1 MASDPPCPYLRT
13 VLLVFRTASCLVF
26 LTVCAAHVA
35 QAEERE
41 RWNAPFGGA
50 FSADFT
56 VASEYSSSGVSL
68 TKRAPAFQMGIDYKT
83 AEVSAKVPLWLY
95 VSGWGSN
102 IDFPSTGSGV
112 EIDLAGGLKFNAF
125 DGKLS
130 VDAGYI
136 RYLYPG
142 VPASLSYDYGEFNLK
157 VEYDFGVA
165 SLAGRFRYSPNSF
178 GSSGN
183 SWNKRGM
190 LSVPLPFLSFNEHFA
205 FKAYATLGNLWVERF
220 LDFGIPS
227 SDYWYWQVALVTSAY
242 GLDLTVAYTDT
253 SIEPAGC
260 GNTSYCAGRV
270 IVSVTKTF

>member
-1 MASDPPCPYLRT
+1 MASDPPCPYLRP

-26 LTVCAAHVA
+26 STVCAAHVA

-130 VDAGYI
+130 VD
-136 RYLYPG
+136 
-142 VPASLSYDYGEFNLK
+142 
-157 VEYDFGVA
+157 
-165 SLAGRFRYSPNSF
+165 
-178 GSSGN
+178 
-183 SWNKRGM
+183 
-190 LSVPLPFLSFNEHFA
+190 
-205 FKAYATLGNLWVERF
+205 
-220 LDFGIPS
+220 
-227 SDYWYWQVALVTSAY
+227 
-242 GLDLTVAYTDT
+242 
-253 SIEPAGC
+253 EP
-260 GNTSYCAGRV
+260 
-270 IVSVTKTF
+270 